1 MEQRIKAGDIV
12 KHFKREL
19 MAEASDMRD
28 NLSYLYEVVS
38 IDGLDTET
46 QARVVI
52 YQALYGERR
61 FFVRPYDDF
70 MGETDHKKYPQVNQ
84 KYRFESV

>member
-19 MAEASDMRD
+19 MAEASDMKD
-28 NLSYLYEVVS
+28 NLSYLYEVIS

-52 YQALYGERR
+52 YRALYGERR

-70 MGETDHKKYPQVNQ
+70 MGKTDHKKYPQANQ
-84 KYRFESV
+84 KYRFERV

>member
-1 MEQRIKAGDIV
+1 MEQRIKAGD
-12 KHFKREL
+12 
-19 MAEASDMRD
+19 
-28 NLSYLYEVVS
+28 NLSYLYEVIS

-52 YQALYGERR
+52 YRALYGERR

-70 MGETDHKKYPQVNQ
+70 MGETDHKKYPQANQ
-84 KYRFESV
+84 KYRFERV